1 MAVPEPRR
9 ILAVDYGLARVGLAR
24 TDETGTLA
32 VPCGTLERTGDRTL
46 ANLIGRRVRELG
58 STEIVVGVPLR
69 DDDRGT
75 PVIDGAKRLAAL
87 LGRKCGVPV
96 RLVDESHSSVDAEAG
111 AAAAGLRPAEIAARR
126 DELAAAE
133 ILRRYLE
140 EGV

>member
-1 MAVPEPRR
+1 MEPRR

-24 TDETGTLA
+24 TDDTGTLA
-32 VPCGTLERTGDRTL
+32 VPCGILERTGDRTL
-46 ANLIGRRVRELG
+46 ANVIGRRFRELG
-58 STEIVVGVPLR
+58 AKEIVVGVPLR
-69 DDDRGT
+69 DDDRST

-87 LGRKCGVPV
+87 LEKKCGVPV
-96 RLVDESHSSVDAEAG
+96 RLVDESNSSADAEA
-111 AAAAGLRPAEIAARR
+111 AARAAGLSRAAVAVRL